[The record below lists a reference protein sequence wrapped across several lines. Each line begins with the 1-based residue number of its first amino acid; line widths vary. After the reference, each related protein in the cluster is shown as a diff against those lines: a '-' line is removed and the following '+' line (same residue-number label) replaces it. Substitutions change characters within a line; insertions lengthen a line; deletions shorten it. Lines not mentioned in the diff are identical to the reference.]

1 MVCRTVFQLDR
12 YEGLSERKARLIAQE
27 AAYFPGEIRV
37 RFGMRY
43 ADAHAAEDLL
53 ALDIPPGAWICVESD
68 RFDAG
73 YVIDRIRRIATGT
86 AHVAVSM
93 VA

>member
-1 MVCRTVFQLDR
+1 MVCRSVFQVDR
-12 YEGLSERKARLIAQE
+12 VEGLSAEKARLIAHE

-37 RFGMRY
+37 RFGMRH
-43 ADAHAAEDLL
+43 ADAHSLPELL
-53 ALDIPPGAWICVESD
+53 ALDVPPGAWVCVESD